1 MTEYRITRTTY
12 TKERIYIEADSEEI
26 AEEMARGKNA
36 EEWEDWTDERF
47 MEEYEVEEA

>member
-1 MTEYRITRTTY
+1 MTEYRITRTTI

-26 AEEMARGKNA
+26 AEGMARAKHPD
-36 EEWEDWTDERF
+36 EWEDWTNDEL